1 VYAINLYADAALP
14 IRPGS
19 ILAGR
24 PVLRAADHGHNENT
38 ASGMGRSGIDEG

>member
-1 VYAINLYADAALP
+1 VYAIDPHIDAALP

-19 ILAGR
+19 TLPGR
-24 PVLRAADHGHNENT
+24 PMLAALDHGHNENT